1 MANNFI
7 LENKTIFLEDTLI
20 NYTLIKRK
28 VKNMRIEF
36 GSDGFKVIIPLNC
49 ISEVPFLKKHSKWIL
64 KRYNSI
70 LKINSLISSLNNQLI
85 FFGET
90 FKIQNKQEFNI
101 NFEEKTIIIDETDEK
116 HKKMLKS
123 ILFDKL
129 YILVKILADNYSNK
143 LNTSYKSIKIR
154 RQKCKWGSYSTNG
167 IICFNFAL
175 AFVPYKLIKY
185 IVFHEVAH
193 SKVLKHNSKFW
204 KMIDEEFSDRKQIEK
219 ELSDYWL
226 ICNKMMNRLW

>member
-49 ISEVPFLKKHSKWIL
+49 ISEVPFLKKNSKWIL

-70 LKINSLISSLNNQLI
+70 LKINSLISSLNNQFI

-167 IICFNFAL
+167 TIYFNFAL
-175 AFVPYKLIKY
+175 AFVPYDLIKY